1 MFGWGQVCNAQQ
13 LRLVYM
19 ATKDNL
25 DKAVIKTKNE
35 VNHPYKVL
43 PIIIDNAIYRLV
55 SELVQFQLVVGRHVT
70 SGINTSNCK

>member
-1 MFGWGQVCNAQQ
+1 MIDIIVFGWGQVCNAQQ

-35 VNHPYKVL
+35 VNHAYKVL
-43 PIIIDNAIYRLV
+43 PNHR
-55 SELVQFQLVVGRHVT
+55 
-70 SGINTSNCK
+70 

>member
-35 VNHPYKVL
+35 VITHTKYYL
-43 PIIIDNAIYRLV
+43 IIDNAIYRLV
-55 SELVQFQLVVGRHVT
+55 SELDQFQLVVGRHVT